1 MLCTNCTEPVKPLV
15 AFDLDGTLGDY
26 HRHLSNFMLR
36 YWGAGKLQTQL
47 FAWDGVGEF
56 EDYFGLTKAEYR
68 QAKLAFRQ
76 GGWKRWMPAF
86 PGAARLVDNIRGRA
100 DVWIA
105 TSRPWQRLDNIDPDT
120 VEWLQRNGITVDG
133 LVYGDD
139 KYERLV
145 GSIDRRRIVAVVDD
159 LYEQCELAAE
169 LGLMAVQRSNAANQ
183 TRPWRT
189 RCSDLSE
196 VELLVNGLLDQWEAE
211 NERDYDR

>member
-1 MLCTNCTEPVKPLV
+1 MLCTNCTHPVRPLV
-15 AFDLDGTLGDY
+15 ALDLDGTLGDY
-26 HRHLSNFMLR
+26 HRHLGEFMRL
-36 YWGAGKLQTQL
+36 YWGTKPQHSC
-47 FAWDGVGEF
+47 AWDGSGEY

-86 PGAARLVDNIRGRA
+86 PGAARLVESIRVRA

-120 VEWLQRNGITVDG
+120 VEWLQRNGIIVDG

-139 KYERLV
+139 KYERLI

-159 LYEQCELAAE
+159 LYEQCELAAG

-183 TRPWRT
+183 TKPWRT
-189 RCSDLSE
+189 RCYDLDE
-196 VELLVNGLLDQWEAE
+196 VQMLLHGLLDQWEDE
-211 NERDYDR
+211 NDDDSR